1 MTVLRLLAQ
10 FAVLSFLVLPWFSDP
25 SIVNNLA
32 SRTLGQIRVRFT
44 KFRHWPTRWKT
55 QLAQRIFCVRNFKW
69 KFGSFP
75 CSYYF
80 LFSYLSLKYV
90 PPMICFIFP
99 AFLLFGE
106 LLVPFGHSF
115 AALSCLFP
123 IVRFQIKHFKS
134 SASNTVEFC
143 APSTA
148 DHLGSIQFRS
158 SKPS

>member
-80 LFSYLSLKYV
+80 LFSYLSLKYI
-90 PPMICFIFP
+90 PPHD
-99 AFLLFGE
+99 LFYFSGFSS
-106 LLVPFGHSF
+106 LRG
-115 AALSCLFP
+115 ALSSIWALFRCSFVF
-123 IVRFQIKHFKS
+123 ISDRSLSNKTFQIVCEQHSWVLCAQHSGS
-134 SASNTVEFC
+134 SRFNSVQ
-143 APSTA
+143 
-148 DHLGSIQFRS
+148 II
-158 SKPS
+158 